1 MEMINTDPYRA
12 LWSSVLYQAVRDA
25 DGEIIRGRK
34 GPAFYWIY
42 SDRKDVGSMR
52 WICDMVD
59 FDYNKLQTLCMTRAG
74 RAKILK
80 RGKKDREL
88 AEIG

>member
-1 MEMINTDPYRA
+1 MDMIDASPYRA
-12 LWSSVLYQAVRDA
+12 LWAAVLYQAIRDA
-25 DGEIIRGRK
+25 DGEISRGRK

-42 SDRKDVGSMR
+42 SDRKDMGSMR

-59 FDYNKLQTLCMTRAG
+59 FDYHKLQMLCMTRSG
-74 RAKILK
+74 RAKVLK

-88 AEIG
+88 AKIS